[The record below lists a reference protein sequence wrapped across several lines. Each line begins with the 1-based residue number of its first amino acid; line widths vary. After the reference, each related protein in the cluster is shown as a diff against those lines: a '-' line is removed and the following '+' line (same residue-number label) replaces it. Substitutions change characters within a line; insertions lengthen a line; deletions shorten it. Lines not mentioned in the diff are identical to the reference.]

1 MLFQFSIWQIPIH
14 PSNPKLA
21 VSSSKRPF
29 ADSRVKDLNGL
40 WFLSLLFISPWGFP
54 GASVVKILACNAGD
68 VWNFIPGL
76 GRSPG
81 GGNGYLLQYSCL
93 ENPMDRKARW
103 ATVHGVIVRH
113 DWTIE
118 HTHTDTQFKEYISYW
133 LHHQVATSEIKV
145 RMLCGT
151 SGKAA
156 LQEADLV
163 GEESFCLPAFLPF
176 TFLKNE
182 TALRIEGWQ
191 SREKEQ
197 AQLWNPTLDRLRF
210 DFYFFFFFGE

>member
-1 MLFQFSIWQIPIH
+1 
-14 PSNPKLA
+14 
-21 VSSSKRPF
+21 
-29 ADSRVKDLNGL
+29 
-40 WFLSLLFISPWGFP
+40 
-54 GASVVKILACNAGD
+54 
-68 VWNFIPGL
+68 
-76 GRSPG
+76 
-81 GGNGYLLQYSCL
+81 
-93 ENPMDRKARW
+93 
-103 ATVHGVIVRH
+103 
-113 DWTIE
+113 
-118 HTHTDTQFKEYISYW
+118 
-133 LHHQVATSEIKV
+133 
-145 RMLCGT
+145 MLCGT

-210 DFYFFFFFGE
+210 DFYFFFFFGEYILSEFKPLLFGGFFYIFSIQTVV